1 MPMFFIGVHLADIQ
15 ILFFPL
21 TDLPMNSGIFVII
34 QPLLY
39 FSPRLWSTKE
49 ASQHQIQM
57 NNKL

>member
-49 ASQHQIQM
+49 AS
-57 NNKL
+57 